1 MAFALKLIKISFV
14 FVFQNDPQTPYLIH
28 EKSMVKSADNF
39 TICFRAQTTSIYT
52 VSQMWVVQINVDQRK
67 LKDLSQFW
75 GAGSVTCTSVE
86 VQEGLYMY
94 SLKIFFASA

>member
-1 MAFALKLIKISFV
+1 MAFAPKLIKISFV

-52 VSQMWVVQINVDQRK
+52 VSQMWVVQINVDQTN
-67 LKDLSQFW
+67 LKDLSQFYQLRSW
-75 GAGSVTCTSVE
+75 LSNLHQCWSARGAIYVFT
-86 VQEGLYMY
+86 
-94 SLKIFFASA
+94 